1 MTSKISKSS
10 AQPFVKVVSLGGAG
24 EVTRNMFVYE
34 YQNQVLIVDA
44 GVGFPETSVFGID
57 YLLPDI
63 SYLTNTKPR
72 KKILGIVLTHGH
84 EDHISAL
91 PYYYQQLGSP
101 KIYGTALTLGLLKTK
116 FKEFKLKGY
125 FQTVSLADHFK
136 IGPFTIDTVAV
147 THSIPDTVHLFI
159 HTPVGTIYHGT
170 DFKFDDYPVIGP
182 VTDKNRIQKLARQH
196 RVILM
201 LSDSLRVDRPGHT
214 PSEKAIQARFAQE
227 IKTTQ
232 GRFFLTTFS
241 SNLARFQQAINASLQ
256 HGRFIVP
263 VGRSIQTA
271 FEVAKNL
278 RYLHLPSDKTLDPQK
293 AMTFPPHKLTY
304 LIGGSQG
311 QIDSSLRRVAEG
323 THPYVRAE
331 KGDKVIFSS
340 DPIPGNEINVYTV
353 IDTLTKK
360 GVDVL
365 YPDIADELY
374 VSGHASR
381 DELIELVQMIK
392 PQFLM
397 PIGGQYRHL
406 FAYQKLMQQVFDYQP
421 TDIIIPDNG
430 QFIYLYPN
438 HYVLGETLKLKDV
451 VVDGK
456 GIGDVGTI
464 VLEERRIMARA
475 GVVFIVF
482 PVIKGVTQNPL
493 IFSRGFVF
501 NPLFADLFE
510 TAQTKL
516 KSFVGLTNI
525 NQEFFKKVQRKMERF
540 FYKQTQRE
548 PLIVVEA
555 IDIKQKTPLTHKSYS
570 PTKLRLKK

>member
-1 MTSKISKSS
+1 MISQTSRSQSSLKI
-10 AQPFVKVVSLGGAG
+10 VSLGGAG

-34 YQNQVLIVDA
+34 YQDQVLIIDC
-44 GVGFPETSVFGID
+44 GVGFPETTVFGID

-63 SYLTNTKPR
+63 SYLTHPKSR
-72 KKILGIVLTHGH
+72 KKIVGVVLTHGH
-84 EDHISAL
+84 EDHVSAL

-101 KIYGTALTLGLLKTK
+101 KVYGTPLTLGLLKAK
-116 FKEFKLKGY
+116 FKEFKLKGH
-125 FQTVSLADHFK
+125 FQTLSLTDHFNL
-136 IGPFTIDTVAV
+136 GPFTLDTLAV
-147 THSIPDTVHLFI
+147 THSIPDTIHLFI
-159 HTPVGTIYHGT
+159 HTPIGTIYHGT

-182 VTDKNRIQKLARQH
+182 VTDKNRIQKLASQH
-196 RVILM
+196 RPLLM

-214 PSEKAIQARFAQE
+214 PSEKAIQARFVQE

-241 SNLARFQQAINASLQ
+241 SNLARFQQAINASLH

-271 FEVAKNL
+271 FEVARNL
-278 RYLHLPSDKTLDPQK
+278 KYLYLPSDRTLDPQK

-311 QIDSSLRRVAEG
+311 QVDSSLRRVAEG

-340 DPIPGNEINVYTV
+340 DPIPGNEVNVYSV
-353 IDTLTKK
+353 IDKLTKK
-360 GVDVL
+360 GIEVL
-365 YPDIADELY
+365 YPAIADELY
-374 VSGHASR
+374 VSGHASQ
-381 DELIELVQMIK
+381 DELIELVQLVK
-392 PQFLM
+392 PKFIM

-406 FAYQKLMQQVFDYQP
+406 FAYQKLIQKTLNYPSDSIV
-421 TDIIIPDNG
+421 IPENG
-430 QFIYLYPN
+430 QFVHLYSN
-438 HYVLGETLKLKDV
+438 HYRLGKTLKLKDI

-501 NPLFADLFE
+501 NPLFADLFK
-510 TAQTKL
+510 TAQTRL
-516 KSFVGLTNI
+516 KSFVGLANI
-525 NQEFFKKVQRKMERF
+525 NQDFFKKVQRKMERF

-570 PTKLRLKK
+570 PTKLRLKR